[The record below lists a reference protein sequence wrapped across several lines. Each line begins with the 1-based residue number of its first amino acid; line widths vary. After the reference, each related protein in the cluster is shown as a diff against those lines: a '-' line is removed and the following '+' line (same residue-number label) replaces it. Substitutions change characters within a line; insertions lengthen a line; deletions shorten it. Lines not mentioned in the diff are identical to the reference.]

1 MSSSIYY
8 RGGDG
13 DGGEEDE
20 DSGGEDDDDDD
31 LDEDINAHDGG
42 SRADMT
48 RGLAKFLS
56 ISNENH
62 FS

>member
-20 DSGGEDDDDDD
+20 DSGGEDDDDD

-56 ISNENH
+56 ISNKNH

>member
-1 MSSSIYY
+1 MVMVARKTRTVVVKMMMMI
-8 RGGDG
+8 
-13 DGGEEDE
+13 
-20 DSGGEDDDDDD
+20 DDD

-56 ISNENH
+56 ISNKNH

>member
-20 DSGGEDDDDDD
+20 DSGGEDDDD

-56 ISNENH
+56 ISNKNH